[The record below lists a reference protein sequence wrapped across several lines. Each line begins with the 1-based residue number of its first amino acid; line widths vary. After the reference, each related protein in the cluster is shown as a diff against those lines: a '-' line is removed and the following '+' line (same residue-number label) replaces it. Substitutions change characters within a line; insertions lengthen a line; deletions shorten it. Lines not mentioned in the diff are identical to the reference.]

1 MSKQMP
7 PDRELSATGMRIA
20 IVAARWNPEIV
31 DQLLQGAQKALAARN
46 AADVSVYR
54 CPGAFELAPLAARV
68 VRKGGIDGV
77 VALGSLIRGGTD
89 HYRVLSDEV
98 SRSLGALALECGT
111 NPHPIAVAFGVLTC
125 ETQEQAQERAD
136 PRRMDK
142 GGEAALA
149 CVEQIHA
156 LRAAE
161 AE

>member
-7 PDRELSATGMRIA
+7 PDRELSAKGMHIA

-46 AADVSVYR
+46 AAGVSIYR

-68 VRKGGIDGV
+68 ARKGGIDGI
-77 VALGSLIRGGTD
+77 VALGCLIRGGTD
-89 HYRVLSDEV
+89 HYRVLCDEV
-98 SRSLGALALECGT
+98 TRALGTLALECGT
-111 NPHPIAVAFGVLTC
+111 SPHPMAVAFGVLTC
-125 ETQEQAQERAD
+125 DTLEQAQERAD
-136 PRRMDK
+136 PGRADQ

-149 CVEQIHA
+149 CLEQIHA
-156 LRAAE
+156 LRAAG